1 MLDKLPA
8 PVRHAALVLICALL
22 TWLGESVP
30 SLDLPAV
37 VATVLAAAVTVGLT
51 WLTPL
56 VRQYGVGASD
66 DESEGA

>member
-8 PVRHAALVLICALL
+8 PVRHAALVLLAALL

-30 SLDLPAV
+30 ALDLPPVA
-37 VATVLAAAVTVGLT
+37 ATVLGSVVALALA

-56 VRQYGVGASD
+56 VRQYGVGSD
-66 DESEGA
+66 DETEGV